1 MPRVRLLLCLLALLP
16 AGGLRA
22 QSAADTAAFGD
33 HCAACHGADGRART
47 PQGRKVKAKD
57 LRESRL
63 DAEGIRRQA
72 REGSR
77 NKSGVSV
84 MPAFTPKDL
93 PDEELESVI
102 RVVLSFRP
110 PAK

>member
-1 MPRVRLLLCLLALLP
+1 MPRARPLLVLLALLP
-16 AGGLRA
+16 A
-22 QSAADTAAFGD
+22 QTAADLTAFGD

-57 LRESRL
+57 LRESKL
-63 DAEGIRRQA
+63 DAEGIRRQV

-84 MPAFTPKDL
+84 MPAFAPKDL
-93 PDEELESVI
+93 PDDELESVI
-102 RVVLSFRP
+102 RVALSFRA
-110 PAK
+110 PAR